1 MIRSFETSCDE
12 FRAIVTVDVV
22 VYLFVV
28 SIAFS
33 AVGVSR
39 FIAGGRSKRCFGF
52 LAFVVGGK
60 KNSSC

>member
-1 MIRSFETSCDE
+1 MIRSFETICDE

-22 VYLFVV
+22 VCLFV

-39 FIAGGRSKRCFGF
+39 FIAGGRSKRCFGR
-52 LAFVVGGK
+52 LAFVDGGK
-60 KNSSC
+60 KNNSC